1 MDAWSAEQVTLLID
15 NITELLILVE
25 KMQYINQAL
34 LYVLFML
41 FGALCAIAF
50 FIFWKR
56 IL

>member
-1 MDAWSAEQVTLLID
+1 MEAWSAEQVTSLIENVTD
-15 NITELLILVE
+15 LLILVE

-41 FGALCAIAF
+41 LGALCAISF

>member
-1 MDAWSAEQVTLLID
+1 MEAWSAEQVTLLID
-15 NITELLILVE
+15 NITDLLILVE

-41 FGALCAIAF
+41 FGALCAISF